1 MKVLVTGGNGFIGQH
16 VVQQLL
22 NKNHAVAIFD
32 RKLKSDNLTPQD
44 RVEYVYGS
52 ITDPAAIHQAMSEVD
67 GFIHLAGVLGTQE
80 TIKSPES
87 AVKTNIVGGMN
98 VLEAAAHYAV
108 PGVNITVGNWWMNNT
123 YSITKNMMERFVQMY
138 NTERGTQ
145 ISNIRIVNTYGP
157 GQSVAAPFGT
167 SSVRKIM
174 PSFICRAL
182 TGRDIEIYGDGRQV
196 SDIVYV
202 EDVAKIIVL
211 ELESVMK
218 TGAREHCLEIGS
230 NSPLTVL
237 EVAELVQKNV
247 ADLGFKKVNIAHL
260 PMRPG
265 ENNTPLLSTDNELKL
280 NDTIS
285 AMLPAEKNPERLS
298 FATSAIVRSLS
309 NKVIAN
315 LSTLSHL
322 DVDIN
327 SFVSPSDGIK
337 KTIEY
342 YSSHKGKAWNDFK

>member
-16 VVQQLL
+16 LVQQLL
-22 NKNHAVAIFD
+22 NKNHAVVIFD
-32 RKLKSDNLTPQD
+32 RKLKNDNLSPQD
-44 RVEYVYGS
+44 SIEYVYGS
-52 ITDPAAIHQAMSEVD
+52 ITDPSAIHQAMSEVD
-67 GFIHLAGVLGTQE
+67 GFLHLAGVLGTQE
-80 TIKSPES
+80 TIKSPGS
-87 AVKTNIVGGMN
+87 AVNINIIGGMN
-98 VLEAAAHYAV
+98 VLEAAAHYGV

-157 GQSVAAPFGT
+157 GQSVAAPFGK

-202 EDVAKIIVL
+202 GDVANIIVL

-218 TGAREHCLEIGS
+218 TGSQEHCLEIGS
-230 NSPLTVL
+230 NKPLTVL

-247 ADLGFKKVNIAHL
+247 ADLGLKKVKIAHL

-265 ENNTPLLSTDNELKL
+265 ENNTPLLSPANESKL
-280 NDTIS
+280 NDAIN
-285 AMLPAEKNPERLS
+285 AILPEERNPERLA
-298 FATSAIVRSLS
+298 FATNAIVRSLS

-322 DVDIN
+322 DVDMN
-327 SFVSPSDGIK
+327 SFVSPSNGIRN
-337 KTIEY
+337 TIEY
-342 YSSHKGKAWNDFK
+342 YLSHKGKVWNDFN